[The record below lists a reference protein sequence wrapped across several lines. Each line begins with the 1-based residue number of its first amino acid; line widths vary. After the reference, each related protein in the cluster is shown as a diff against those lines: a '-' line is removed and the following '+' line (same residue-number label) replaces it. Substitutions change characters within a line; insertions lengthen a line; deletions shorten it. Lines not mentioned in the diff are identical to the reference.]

1 MTRKKGEVVG
11 LTELQQKFI
20 DEYMKTG
27 NARKSALIA
36 GYTEAS
42 ADNASVNILGSTVVK
57 AEITLRC
64 GMLREKYV
72 HQLNIMGQQAV
83 KAELDVLK
91 DGKAKTRDKLSAAQD
106 ILDRI
111 GVIRAKQLEIT
122 GEVRG
127 PIVIVRSSKEQ
138 KKILA
143 ERRKREEEE
152 ESNG

>member
-1 MTRKKGEVVG
+1 MDKG

-27 NARKSALIA
+27 NARKSAIVA
-36 GYTEAS
+36 GYTETS
-42 ADNASVNILGSTVVK
+42 ADNASVNILGSAVVK
-57 AEITLRC
+57 AEIKLRL

-91 DGKAKTRDKLSAAQD
+91 DEGAKSRDKLSAARD

-111 GVIRAKQLEIT
+111 GVVLPKAFEIT
-122 GEVRG
+122 GPERG
-127 PIVIVRSSKEQ
+127 PIVIVRSSKEH

-143 ERRKREEEE
+143 ERRKREEEDDE
-152 ESNG
+152 RQD